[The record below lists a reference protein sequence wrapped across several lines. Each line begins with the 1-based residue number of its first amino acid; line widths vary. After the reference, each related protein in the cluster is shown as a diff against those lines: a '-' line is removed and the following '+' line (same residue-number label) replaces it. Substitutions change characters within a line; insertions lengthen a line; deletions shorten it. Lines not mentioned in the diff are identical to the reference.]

1 MDNKPLTT
9 RVDEIQELV
18 NTKLLNQMN
27 SNNWSMYMSCIGVIR
42 NTEAALESYLIEVSD
57 QLPKESGKVM
67 LYAFGVLEAI
77 YVQQDAV
84 KNMCVALS
92 IKYCH
97 NEDIKEI
104 RETRNDL
111 GHPTDRKDTGHGKEY
126 SYIGNVSPYGNSFVL
141 MTDYPDLAWQARER
155 EGKSIFGV
163 TRIAPINLPE
173 QIEMQKS
180 VFVSVLDMVIETLQ
194 KRVKD
199 LS

>member
-18 NTKLLNQMN
+18 NTKLLNQVN

-126 SYIGNVSPYGNSFVL
+126 SYIGNVSPYGNGFTL
-141 MTDYPDLAWQARER
+141 ITDYPDLARQASKRE
-155 EGKSIFGV
+155 KKNIAGV
-163 TRIAPINLPE
+163 SGFIDIDLPE
-173 QIEMQKS
+173 LIEKQKF
-180 VFVSVLDMVIETLQ
+180 VFVSVLDMVIETLK
-194 KRVKD
+194 KRIKE
-199 LS
+199 S